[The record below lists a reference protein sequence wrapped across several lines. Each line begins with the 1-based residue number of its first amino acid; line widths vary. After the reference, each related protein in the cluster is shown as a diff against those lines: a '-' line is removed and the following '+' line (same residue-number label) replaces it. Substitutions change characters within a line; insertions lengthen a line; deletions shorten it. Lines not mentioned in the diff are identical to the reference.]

1 MKGGRGGTTTR
12 RRERKGSAGGIDRE
26 VRGQGESGEDVE
38 ERKVQEETHREPFVR
53 RV

>member
-1 MKGGRGGTTTR
+1 MHDDEAAGEEGQCGR
-12 RRERKGSAGGIDRE
+12 EDRE